1 VEELKAKLY
10 EEMAAAGVEGEYMG
24 VDVTELMVAAVEAY
38 AYSYVAYTCNLP
50 EVVNTIHTINPEAQV
65 IVVGMYNPLEGVALD
80 LNGTKLNIGDYIQH
94 MVDAANVTA
103 ITYAMITG
111 DVIYVD
117 APAVEV
123 KNTKTEMTV
132 LQFMTEYLYY
142 KAANLNPT
150 EAGHAYITECI
161 LNALTITVV
170 DAGLLGDAD
179 SNGVVNTLDALLV
192 LQYYTG
198 AVTADEINLAVCDL
212 DGNGVVNTVDAL
224 LILQYYTGAIEKFP
238 VEG

>member
-1 VEELKAKLY
+1 
-10 EEMAAAGVEGEYMG
+10 
-24 VDVTELMVAAVEAY
+24 
-38 AYSYVAYTCNLP
+38 
-50 EVVNTIHTINPEAQV
+50 
-65 IVVGMYNPLEGVALD
+65 
-80 LNGTKLNIGDYIQH
+80 
-94 MVDAANVTA
+94 
-103 ITYAMITG
+103 
-111 DVIYVD
+111 VIYVD

-123 KNTKTEMTV
+123 KNTNTEMTV
-132 LQFMTEYLYY
+132 LQFMSEFLYY
-142 KAANLNPT
+142 KAENLNPT
-150 EAGHAYITECI
+150 AAGHAYITECI

-170 DAGLLGDAD
+170 EAGLLGDAD